1 MRKLFNW
8 LLPSGEY
15 LVNHK
20 VGFIFRGAFSALL
33 QALAIVTL
41 LVSVELHG
49 AAKVA
54 QVDTMSFILM
64 ITLSILSIFWMLALI
79 YRLHQ
84 YRWGSP
90 FGKGHT
96 QIWCVGTYIGF
107 FVLSVALLAGMTRF
121 LSNHSA
127 LISYTSIGINVFEIG
142 YIVWLLLF
150 APANNATNATIKTEG
165 NTNHV

>member
-64 ITLSILSIFWMLALI
+64 ITLLILSIFWMLALI

-127 LISYTSIGINVFEIG
+127 LISYTSIGINIFEIS

-150 APANNATNATIKTEG
+150 APANNATIKTEG

>member
-64 ITLSILSIFWMLALI
+64 ITLLILSIFWMLALI

-150 APANNATNATIKTEG
+150 APANNNNQAIKTEG